1 MPSPHEGTVFPEDL
15 GSDWGDGL
23 RHEVWFQRHRGIG
36 RWRGAGPASGRFGPV
51 VSSFFCG
58 YEMMFNFF
66 WPSWSSCFSSCTN
79 CGYSSKKIDHCCNTT
94 WHLCSV
100 AALPFCLAVLCWWT
114 MVLAQVEKAQLQ
126 ELVAPPK
133 KSWFTVWSS
142 VVMCKSFEFI
152 NCWRWQ

>member
-1 MPSPHEGTVFPEDL
+1 MLSPHEGTVFPEDL
-15 GSDWGDGL
+15 GSDWGWWPQT
-23 RHEVWFQRHRGIG
+23 RSMVPKTPRKQMK
-36 RWRGAGPASGRFGPV
+36 RFGPV
-51 VSSFFCG
+51 RVSHHFFADSKWCSI
-58 YEMMFNFF
+58 FF
-66 WPSWSSCFSSCTN
+66 DLHVSRSSCTN